1 MPKMKSHKGLLKR
14 IKITKTG
21 KVRFGRPGSRHL
33 KSNKSGEQIRGY
45 RKRSYARQGD
55 KRRLELLLARPLRS
69 QEQAMAD
76 RKTRDAAATPA
87 EAGTADA

>member
-1 MPKMKSHKGLLKR
+1 MPKAKSHKGLLKR

-45 RKRSYARQGD
+45 RKRSYARSGD
-55 KRRLELLLARPLRS
+55 MKRLEMLLHRPLRS
-69 QEQAMAD
+69 QEQSMAD
-76 RKTRDAAATPA
+76 RAAK
-87 EAGTADA
+87 ETADAAVAEGT